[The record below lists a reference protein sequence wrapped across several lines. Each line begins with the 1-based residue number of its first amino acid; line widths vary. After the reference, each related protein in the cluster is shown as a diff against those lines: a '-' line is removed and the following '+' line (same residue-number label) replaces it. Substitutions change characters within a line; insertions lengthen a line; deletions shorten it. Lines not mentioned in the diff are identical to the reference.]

1 MQVSLFLRTKVLLLS
16 LIPNILYLKLN
27 RYYPN
32 TDFIILFGDKV
43 LIGRKKDFLLFRIK
57 NRLNYF
63 VLPSACTIF
72 AT

>member
-16 LIPNILYLKLN
+16 LNPNILYLKLN

-43 LIGRKKDFLLFRIK
+43 LIGRKKNFCYLG
-57 NRLNYF
+57 
-63 VLPSACTIF
+63 
-72 AT
+72 